1 MTAAPGS
8 ARLSGLKANPST
20 EPMMTKSTPTTDAPV
35 PTVIVSRPG
44 IMQQSLR
51 ASMVAC
57 RGINVVATSGDGL
70 TALRQVAK
78 LRPELLVIDSNLLDE
93 EVEALIASVKV
104 EQPTIDCLVVVRSSR
119 QETRMLALGADAA
132 VLRDVS
138 PQQFQTELARLVS
151 RRSSTDLK

>member
-1 MTAAPGS
+1 V
-8 ARLSGLKANPST
+8 LKANPVV
-20 EPMMTKSTPTTDAPV
+20 EPIVRIKSNPKDSQPM

-51 ASMVAC
+51 ASLAAC
-57 RGINVVATSGDGL
+57 RGIDVVATSGDGL
-70 TALRQVAK
+70 TALRQVA
-78 LRPELLVIDSNLLDE
+78 LNHPDMLVIDSNLLDE

-132 VLRDVS
+132 MLRDVS